1 MRPFS
6 NLQNDPRPRF
16 LCCETI
22 FIMGMVNLI
31 FRWRFPLE
39 ISVAFYAVLVLSAR
53 HFRARIFRGKV
64 SGSNLI
70 ETKKALVSNF

>member
-6 NLQNDPRPRF
+6 NLQNDLMPRF

-22 FIMGMVNLI
+22 FIRGMVNLI

-53 HFRARIFRGKV
+53 HFLAIGVSSLESLPLGSIFT
-64 SGSNLI
+64 I
-70 ETKKALVSNF
+70 

>member
-6 NLQNDPRPRF
+6 NLQNDPMPRF

-22 FIMGMVNLI
+22 FIRGMVNFI

-39 ISVAFYAVLVLSAR
+39 ISVAFYTV
-53 HFRARIFRGKV
+53 RGKLDV
-64 SGSNLI
+64 SFHDCQGSLN
-70 ETKKALVSNF
+70 

>member
-6 NLQNDPRPRF
+6 NLQNDPMPRF

-22 FIMGMVNLI
+22 FIRGMVNLI

-39 ISVAFYAVLVLSAR
+39 S
-53 HFRARIFRGKV
+53 RARIFRGKV
-64 SGSNLI
+64 SASNLI
-70 ETKKALVSNF
+70 ETKKASVSNF